1 MRKPIITVEG
11 PVAVLRRDDIDTD
24 ALFPAQFLKKT
35 VREGMGLH
43 LFADWIASGQPEAAF
58 VTTPT
63 QTRILLAGRN
73 FGCGSSREHAVWAL
87 ADYGIEAIVALS
99 FGDIFRSNCVKNG
112 VVAAVVAPEDHDA
125 LMAVTRDGDQLE
137 LRLADCTLLAPDA
150 EAMDFTLSSGHQ
162 AQLMSGEDDITRTLR
177 YAAEIAA
184 HEAKVSIEAPWL
196 QRIG

>member
-1 MRKPIITVEG
+1 MRKPITTVKG
-11 PVAVLRRDDIDTD
+11 PVAVLKRDDIDTD

-58 VTTPT
+58 VTAPT

-112 VVAAVVAPEDHDA
+112 VVAAVVTPEDHDA
-125 LMAVTRDGDQLE
+125 LMALTCDGDQLE
-137 LRLADCTLLAPDA
+137 LRLADLTLVAPDGR
-150 EAMDFTLSSGHQ
+150 EITFTLSNGHQ

-177 YAAEIAA
+177 YADVIAA
-184 HEAKVSIEAPWL
+184 HEAKVAVETPWL

>member
-1 MRKPIITVEG
+1 MRKPITTVKG
-11 PVAVLRRDDIDTD
+11 PVAVLKRDDIDTD

-58 VTTPT
+58 VTAPT

-112 VVAAVVAPEDHDA
+112 VVAAVVTPEDHDA
-125 LMAVTRDGDQLE
+125 LMALTRDGD
-137 LRLADCTLLAPDA
+137 
-150 EAMDFTLSSGHQ
+150 Q

-177 YAAEIAA
+177 YAEVIAR
-184 HEAKVSIEAPWL
+184 HEAKVAAETPWL
-196 QRIG
+196 QRMG

>member
-1 MRKPIITVEG
+1 MRKPITTVKG
-11 PVAVLRRDDIDTD
+11 PVAVLKRDDIDTD

-58 VTTPT
+58 VTAPTP
-63 QTRILLAGRN
+63 TRILLAGRN

-112 VVAAVVAPEDHDA
+112 VVAAAVSAEDHAA
-125 LMAVTRDGDQLE
+125 LTALTRDGDQLE
-137 LRLADCTLLAPDA
+137 LQLADLKLVAADGR
-150 EAMDFTLSSGHQ
+150 EMGFTLSNGHQ
-162 AQLMSGEDDITRTLR
+162 VQLLSGEDDITRTLR
-177 YAAEIAA
+177 YAEVIAA
-184 HEAKVSIEAPWL
+184 HEARVAVETPWL
-196 QRIG
+196 QRMG